1 MWLIDHEMGEFKMT
15 AELLVRSED
24 KSLKERLVL
33 GLWVLPQNLISFLVG
48 AMVRVQCP
56 GFVQSFLNK
65 AFVGLFKINM
75 AEAEKPL
82 SAYQSIEEVFTRG
95 LAPNQRKV
103 SGSYV
108 ASADGM
114 LEMSRP
120 VEAGQDAVQ
129 AKGLSYSIPELVFG
143 DKNGVVNANWYTTI
157 YLAPHN
163 YHRVHAPLSGEV
175 TAVRYIPGR
184 LWPVN
189 RPAVRAVPGL
199 FVKNERLVFDMEL
212 PTGGKAWVVM
222 VGAFNVGR
230 MSTRLFPEFVTN
242 AAGQLFAPGQYRAKE
257 LPLTSMPVV
266 TVGEELGI
274 FMLGSTTVVVLDQD
288 ARAALNPREISS
300 PEKVS
305 MGQSLSR

>member
-1 MWLIDHEMGEFKMT
+1 MT
-15 AELLVRSED
+15 AEFIVKPQRKGIKE
-24 KSLKERLVL
+24 SLIL
-33 GLWVLPQNLISFLVG
+33 GLRIVPQNLISYLVG
-48 AMVRVQCP
+48 AIVRVQCP
-56 GFVQSFLNK
+56 GFIQELLNR
-65 AFVGLFKINM
+65 AFVGLFQINM

-82 SAYQSIEEVFTRG
+82 TAYLSIEDVFTRA

-103 SGSYV
+103 SGTYV

-120 VEAGQDAVQ
+120 VNLPGEAIQ
-129 AKGLSYSIPELVFG
+129 AKGLSYSLPELILG
-143 DKNGVVNANWYTTI
+143 DKNGVINSSWYTTV

-163 YHRVHAPLSGEV
+163 YHRVHAPFSGRV

-212 PTGGKAWVVM
+212 SSGGKAWVVM

-230 MSTRLFPEFVTN
+230 MSTRLLPDFVTN
-242 AAGQLFAPGQYRAKE
+242 AVGQLFTLGHYGARE
-257 LPLTSMPVV
+257 LPLTSVPAVSA
-266 TVGEELGI
+266 GDELGV
-274 FMLGSTTVVVLDQD
+274 FMLGSTTVVILDPKARD
-288 ARAALNPREISS
+288 ALSPKEILS

-305 MGQSLSR
+305 MGQSLSQ

>member
-1 MWLIDHEMGEFKMT
+1 MWLIGHEMGEFQMT
-15 AELLVRSED
+15 AELLVRSDD

-33 GLWVLPQNLISFLVG
+33 GLWVLPQNLISYLVG
-48 AMVRVQCP
+48 AMVRVEFP
-56 GFVQSFLNK
+56 GFVQIFLNK

-82 SAYQSIEEVFTRG
+82 SGYQSIEDVFTRG

-108 ASADGM
+108 TSADGM

-120 VEAGQDAVQ
+120 VVAGQEAIQ
-129 AKGLSYSIPELVFG
+129 AKGLSYSLPELILG
-143 DKNGVVNANWYTTI
+143 HKNGVVNASWYTTI

-163 YHRVHAPLSGEV
+163 YHRVHAPLSGKV

-189 RPAVRAVPGL
+189 RPAVRSVPGL

-230 MSTRLFPEFVTN
+230 MSTRLLPEFVTN
-242 AAGQLFAPGQYRAKE
+242 AVGQIFAPGQYGAKE
-257 LPLTSMPVV
+257 LPLTSPRAVSA
-266 TVGEELGI
+266 GDEIGI

-288 ARAALNPREISS
+288 ARSALNPKEILS

-305 MGQSLSR
+305 QGQSLSR